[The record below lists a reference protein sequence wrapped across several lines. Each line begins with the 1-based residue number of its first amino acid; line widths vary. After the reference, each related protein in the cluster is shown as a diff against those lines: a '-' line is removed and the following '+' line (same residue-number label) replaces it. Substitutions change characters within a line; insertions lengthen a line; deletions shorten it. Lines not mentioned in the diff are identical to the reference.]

1 MQFLELFKN
10 KLVKNISW
18 LFFDKIFRMTYG
30 IFVSVL
36 VARYLGPVAFGE
48 LNFSIAFV
56 YVFLVISSLGM
67 EQVLIR
73 ELTLSKE
80 DRNKIISTSLIMRG
94 LASIIIYLLVVVMA
108 IRYNPDISTH
118 LLIIIIGTQ
127 ILLQVTDVFF
137 AVFMAEVS
145 SKYVVLARNIGFLF
159 SGLIKVV
166 FVFIKLSLVWFA
178 FATVVEFFVCSLLI
192 IWFFKRKT
200 YIQISLK
207 YWDKQIGKQIL
218 NSSYP
223 LIISSVFYVIYTK
236 LDQVMLGYLTSSNEV
251 GYYAVAAK
259 LSEVWYFIPSAIVN
273 SFYPELVKLKEQNTN
288 RFKGLIM
295 NLMTVLTALALS
307 IALFFTFFSEI
318 LIESLYGAEYIAS
331 GKILT
336 IHIWSCLIVF
346 SAVVSGAW
354 FVINRLEKY
363 SFYRTGTGAIVNIAL
378 NFMLIPVYGALGAA
392 VATLIAKFIASYLM
406 NGMFAKTKPVFLLQ
420 TKAYFNVMKILPVY
434 RISKKLL
441 HDVKFSQRFEK

>member
-1 MQFLELFKN
+1 MQFLDLFKN

-18 LFFDKIFRMTYG
+18 LFFDKIFRMAYG
-30 IFVSVL
+30 IFISVL

-73 ELTLSKE
+73 ELTLTKE
-80 DRNKIISTSLIMRG
+80 KRNQIISTSLIMRG
-94 LASIIIYLLVVVMA
+94 VASSVVYLLVIAMVVC
-108 IRYNPDISTH
+108 YNPGVSTD
-118 LLIIIIGTQ
+118 LLVIIIGTQ
-127 ILLQVTDVFF
+127 IILQITDVFF
-137 AVFMAEVS
+137 AVFMAEVN
-145 SKYVVLARNIGFLF
+145 SKYVVLAKNIGFLL
-159 SGLIKVV
+159 SGLVKLVLV
-166 FVFIKLSLVWFA
+166 FMKFSLVWFA
-178 FATVVEFFVCSLLI
+178 LATVVEFLVCSLLI
-192 IWFFKRKT
+192 IWFFKSKT
-200 YIQISLK
+200 DIRISLK

-236 LDQVMLGYLTSSNEV
+236 LDQVMLGYLTSSDEV

-273 SFYPELVKLKEQNTN
+273 SFYPELVKLKEQDSNS
-288 RFKGLIM
+288 FKILTLR
-295 NLMTVLTALALS
+295 LMTVLSALAFC
-307 IALFFTFFSEI
+307 IALIFTFFSDI
-318 LIESLYGAEYIAS
+318 IIESLYGIEYITS
-331 GKILT
+331 GKVLT
-336 IHIWSCLIVF
+336 IHIWSCIIVF

-363 SFYRTGTGAIVNIAL
+363 SFYRTGTGALVNVAL
-378 NFMLIPVYGALGAA
+378 NFILIPAYGALGAA
-392 VATLIAKFIASYLM
+392 AATLVAKLIASYLM

-420 TKAYFNVMKILPVY
+420 TKAYFNVLKIRPVF
-434 RISKKLL
+434 RISKKLI
-441 HDVKFSQRFEK
+441 HDIKFS

>member
-1 MQFLELFKN
+1 MA
-10 KLVKNISW
+10 
-18 LFFDKIFRMTYG
+18 YG
-30 IFVSVL
+30 IFISIL

-73 ELTLSKE
+73 ELTLTKE
-80 DRNKIISTSLIMRG
+80 KRNQIISTSLIMRG
-94 LASIIIYLLVVVMA
+94 LASFVVYLLVVVMA
-108 IRYNPDISTH
+108 ICYNPDISTH
-118 LLIIIIGTQ
+118 ILIIIIGTQ
-127 ILLQVTDVFF
+127 ILLQITDVFF
-137 AVFMAEVS
+137 TLFMAELN
-145 SKYVVLARNIGFLF
+145 SKYVVLAKNIGFLIA
-159 SGLIKVV
+159 GLIKII

-178 FATVVEFFVCSLLI
+178 LATVVEFFVCSLLI

-200 YIQISLK
+200 DVRISLK
-207 YWDKQIGKQIL
+207 YWNKQIGKQIL

-236 LDQVMLGYLTSSNEV
+236 LDQVMLGYLTSSDEV

-273 SFYPELVKLKEQNTN
+273 SFYPELVKLKEKNAN
-288 RFKGLIM
+288 GFKILTM
-295 NLMTVLTALALS
+295 RLMTVLSAFALC
-307 IALFFTFFSEI
+307 IALFFTFFSDM
-318 LIESLYGAEYIAS
+318 LIETLYGVEYITS
-331 GKILT
+331 GKVLT
-336 IHIWSCLIVF
+336 IHIWSCIIVF

-363 SFYRTGTGAIVNIAL
+363 SFYRTGTGALVNVAL
-378 NFMLIPVYGALGAA
+378 NFMLIPAYGALGAA
-392 VATLIAKFIASYLM
+392 VATLVAKIIASYLM

-420 TKAYFNVMKILPVY
+420 TKAYFNVLKIRPVY
-434 RISKKLL
+434 RISKKLF
-441 HDVKFSQRFEK
+441 HDIKFS

>member
-1 MQFLELFKN
+1 MQFLDLFKN

-18 LFFDKIFRMTYG
+18 LFFDKIFRMAYG
-30 IFVSVL
+30 IFISVL

-73 ELTLSKE
+73 ELTLTKE
-80 DRNKIISTSLIMRG
+80 KRNQIISTSLIMRG
-94 LASIIIYLLVVVMA
+94 VASSVVYLLVIAMVVC
-108 IRYNPDISTH
+108 YNPGVSTD
-118 LLIIIIGTQ
+118 LLVIIIGTQ
-127 ILLQVTDVFF
+127 IILQITDVFF
-137 AVFMAEVS
+137 AVFMAEVN
-145 SKYVVLARNIGFLF
+145 SKYVVLAKNIGFLL
-159 SGLIKVV
+159 SGLVKLVLV
-166 FVFIKLSLVWFA
+166 FMKFSLVWFA
-178 FATVVEFFVCSLLI
+178 LATVVEFLVCSLLI
-192 IWFFKRKT
+192 IWFFKSKT
-200 YIQISLK
+200 DIRISLK

-236 LDQVMLGYLTSSNEV
+236 LDQVMLGYLTSSDEV

-273 SFYPELVKLKEQNTN
+273 SFYPELVKLKEQDSNS
-288 RFKGLIM
+288 FKILTLR
-295 NLMTVLTALALS
+295 LMTALSALALC
-307 IALFFTFFSEI
+307 IALFFTFFSDI
-318 LIESLYGAEYIAS
+318 LIESLYGIEYITS
-331 GKILT
+331 GKVLT
-336 IHIWSCLIVF
+336 IHIWSCIIVF

-363 SFYRTGTGAIVNIAL
+363 SFYRTGTGALVNVAL
-378 NFMLIPVYGALGAA
+378 NFILIPAYGALGAA
-392 VATLIAKFIASYLM
+392 AATLVAKLIASYLM

-420 TKAYFNVMKILPVY
+420 TKAYFNVLKIRPVF
-434 RISKKLL
+434 RISKKLI
-441 HDVKFSQRFEK
+441 HDIKFS

>member
-1 MQFLELFKN
+1 VQFLDLFKN

-18 LFFDKIFRMTYG
+18 LFFDKIFRMAYG
-30 IFVSVL
+30 IFISVL

-73 ELTLSKE
+73 ELTLTKE
-80 DRNKIISTSLIMRG
+80 KRNQIISTSLIMRG
-94 LASIIIYLLVVVMA
+94 VASSVVYLLVIAMVVC
-108 IRYNPDISTH
+108 YNPGVSSD
-118 LLIIIIGTQ
+118 LLVIIIGTQ
-127 ILLQVTDVFF
+127 IILQITDVFF
-137 AVFMAEVS
+137 AVFMAEVN
-145 SKYVVLARNIGFLF
+145 SKYVVLAKNIGFLL
-159 SGLIKVV
+159 SGLVKLVLV
-166 FVFIKLSLVWFA
+166 FMKFSLVWFA
-178 FATVVEFFVCSLLI
+178 LATVVEFFVCSLLI
-192 IWFFKRKT
+192 IWFFKSKT
-200 YIQISLK
+200 DIRISLK

-236 LDQVMLGYLTSSNEV
+236 LDQVMLGYLTSSDEV

-273 SFYPELVKLKEQNTN
+273 SFYPELVKLKEQDSNS
-288 RFKGLIM
+288 FKILTLR
-295 NLMTVLTALALS
+295 LMTVLSALAFC
-307 IALFFTFFSEI
+307 IALFFTFFSDI
-318 LIESLYGAEYIAS
+318 LIESLYGIEYITS
-331 GKILT
+331 GKVLT
-336 IHIWSCLIVF
+336 IHIWSCIIVF

-363 SFYRTGTGAIVNIAL
+363 SFYRTGTGALVNVAL
-378 NFMLIPVYGALGAA
+378 NFILIPAYGALGAA
-392 VATLIAKFIASYLM
+392 AATLVAKLIASYLM

-420 TKAYFNVMKILPVY
+420 TKAYFNVLKIRPVF
-434 RISKKLL
+434 RISKKLI
-441 HDVKFSQRFEK
+441 HDIKFS